1 MRCGVKWDKEGKG
14 CCELVRGWG
23 EECEKSGMVRCEEG
37 GDEVK

>member
-14 CCELVRGWG
+14 GGELVRVKG
-23 EECEKSGMVRCEEG
+23 EECGGSGMVRCEEG